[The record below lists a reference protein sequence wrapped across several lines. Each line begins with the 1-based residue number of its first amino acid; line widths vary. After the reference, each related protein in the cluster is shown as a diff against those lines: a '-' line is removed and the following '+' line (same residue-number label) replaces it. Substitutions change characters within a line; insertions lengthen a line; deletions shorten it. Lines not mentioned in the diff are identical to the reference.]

1 MADKN
6 HILLLGA
13 HTSAA
18 GGFHEAIDRAVSI
31 GCTTLQIFT
40 KNNRQ
45 WGVKPILEDE
55 ANLFKKAVTLSGITS
70 VLAHAAYLINIG
82 SDNELIRQKSV
93 DALVDELKR
102 CDQLDIP
109 YLVLHP
115 GSRGQNSEE
124 LFLELVAQNL
134 DIAFEKANTRTMI
147 LLETMA
153 GQGNSVG
160 HKFEHL
166 AQIYRMVKNKNQ
178 IGVCLDTCHIFAAG
192 YDFRSKASYEKLW
205 ADFDSTIGITNL
217 KAIHINDSKK
227 GLGSLVDRHEH
238 IGKGEIGAA
247 GFGLLFNDKRL
258 FSIPKILE
266 TPKDDLIEDLRN
278 MQFIVGLIDSENK
291 KSMVIK
297 VTEAVMSKARG
308 NEQVIDKK

>member
-205 ADFDSTIGITNL
+205 ADF
-217 KAIHINDSKK
+217 
-227 GLGSLVDRHEH
+227 
-238 IGKGEIGAA
+238 
-247 GFGLLFNDKRL
+247 
-258 FSIPKILE
+258 
-266 TPKDDLIEDLRN
+266 
-278 MQFIVGLIDSENK
+278 
-291 KSMVIK
+291 
-297 VTEAVMSKARG
+297 
-308 NEQVIDKK
+308 